1 MRLYEYRMSL
11 GDTIIQHVAKVKN
24 MAAQL
29 LDVDKPVSDLTIMAK
44 ILARLSPKYAAFQTA
59 WDIQRITRPVFDPVS
74 KKVSVS
80 GDIVFI
86 YNIPRDRYI
95 AGNFFEQS

>member
-1 MRLYEYRMSL
+1 MSL

-59 WDIQRITRPVFDPVS
+59 WDIQCITRPVFDPVS

-86 YNIPRDRYI
+86 YI
-95 AGNFFEQS
+95 